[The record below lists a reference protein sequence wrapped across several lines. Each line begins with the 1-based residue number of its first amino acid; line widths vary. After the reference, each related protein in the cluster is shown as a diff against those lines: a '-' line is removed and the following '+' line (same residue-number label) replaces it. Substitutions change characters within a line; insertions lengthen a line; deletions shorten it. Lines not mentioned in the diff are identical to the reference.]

1 MHWYFIFMSSFSSNF
16 EKPLNYRR
24 NSFQKDPYIAPPF
37 FYPSWIIFTNF
48 LKVLNT

>member
-24 NSFQKDPYIAPPF
+24 NYRRNSFQKDPYIAPPF
-37 FYPSWIIFTNF
+37 FYLFF